1 MIFSRRLWTGG
12 VCAGALVLALFFLS
26 GCQSVQEKLED
37 LFGSS
42 GSSSQGTPL
51 GKEYDGQGGTA
62 ITLQPLPV
70 PQSYEKAYS
79 YRTDVADKAMSA
91 FIKRRE
97 VDSLRFEPRQRRKH
111 FHKCYFLFHCIFK
124 SL

>member
-1 MIFSRRLWTGG
+1 MVR
-12 VCAGALVLALFFLS
+12 LVLLPLALALAMILS
-26 GCQSVQEKLED
+26 GCQSVQEKLAG
-37 LFGSS
+37 LFDGS

-97 VDSLRFEPRQRRKH
+97 VASTSHAL
-111 FHKCYFLFHCIFK
+111 
-124 SL
+124 

>member
-1 MIFSRRLWTGG
+1 MVR
-12 VCAGALVLALFFLS
+12 LVLLPLALALAMILS
-26 GCQSVQEKLED
+26 GCQSVQEKLEG
-37 LFGSS
+37 LFDGSS
-42 GSSSQGTPL
+42 SSSQGTPL

-97 VDSLRFEPRQRRKH
+97 VASTSHAL
-111 FHKCYFLFHCIFK
+111 
-124 SL
+124 